1 MNQGND
7 LADWLQEA
15 ARRDAQRRHDA
26 PAAAPAQPPAVP
38 RPARRASPASRRIAA
53 IGGLS
58 LAYLQYYFVGV
69 MTEIYSL
76 SSLVVFLPYTTL
88 D

>member
-1 MNQGND
+1 MNEGND

-15 ARRDAQRRHDA
+15 ARRDAQRRGDA
-26 PAAAPAQPPAVP
+26 SAAAPAQLPSVPA
-38 RPARRASPASRRIAA
+38 PARQASPATRRVAA

-76 SSLVVFLPYTTL
+76 STLVVFVPYTTL
-88 D
+88 G

>member
-1 MNQGND
+1 MNEGND
-7 LADWLQEA
+7 LAAWLQEA
-15 ARRDAQRRHDA
+15 ARRDARRD
-26 PAAAPAQPPAVP
+26 AAPPKPPGVRGP
-38 RPARRASPASRRIAA
+38 RRRAPTAHKRVAA

-76 SSLVVFLPYTTL
+76 SSLVVFVPYATL
-88 D
+88 G